1 MSALRPTLTPTLGDL
16 TEDEPLKDAAAQLV
30 AAQLA
35 GTDEALAAWARRWG
49 DAALSAL
56 AELQDRVA
64 VFGVDADLED

>member
-1 MSALRPTLTPTLGDL
+1 LTPTLGDL

-49 DAALSAL
+49 DGALSAL
-56 AELQDRVA
+56 AELQDRVC
-64 VFGVDADLED
+64 GLDADLEWED